1 VLACALHAT
10 GCSGTSPAPRT
21 DRTVILLP
29 AEPLEI
35 DPRHVVDAQGLRV
48 SRLLFAG
55 LVSIDPDSLEVVPEL
70 AERIETSDDGRTY
83 TVTLRD
89 GLTFSDGSA
98 LDATDVRATFES
110 LVDPEVGSRFRDNY
124 GRIERVEA
132 PDARTVVFTLRAPHA
147 PFLTDLE
154 IPIVRSE
161 DARAHLHLD
170 DASLASSGPYR
181 RATHAGLVTEL
192 DGRDDWH
199 AGRPTHAALRLVV
212 IHDEN
217 TRALRM
223 LAGAGDVA
231 LASIPALLVPMFQGD
246 PRFVVAS
253 AEGTGTVYVGMEL
266 EHAPLT
272 DVRVRRAIAMAIDR
286 AAIAEGK
293 YEGLA
298 TVAESWIPEGHWA
311 RDPAIIMPAHDV
323 GAARALLREAG
334 VPEGQRLVLR
344 CASDRTR
351 VSTARAIAAMLA
363 DVGLDVEVRPS
374 ETGVLL
380 ADLDGGRFDLALM
393 ALPELFEPHVMG
405 RFFDSRSIPG
415 EGGGA
420 NRWRLRSPELDAALD
435 RGVRATTRDARRE
448 AYVDVQRVIA
458 RELPVVPLVH
468 ERIVVVAS
476 ARAGIDRAP
485 RDGRYLFLTR

>member
-1 VLACALHAT
+1 MLAASL
-10 GCSGTSPAPRT
+10 GCSGASRPPPS
-21 DRTVILLP
+21 DRTVVLLP

-55 LVSIDPDSLEVVPEL
+55 LVSIDPDTLEPVPEL
-70 AERIETSDDGRTY
+70 AERIDTSDDGRVY
-83 TVTLRD
+83 TVTLRE
-89 GLTFSDGSA
+89 GLAFSDGSA

-110 LVDPEVGSRFRDNY
+110 LVDPEVGSRFADNY
-124 GRIERVEA
+124 ARIEHVEA

-161 DARAHLHLD
+161 DARTHLHLGD
-170 DASLASSGPYR
+170 EALAGSGPYR
-181 RATHAGLVTEL
+181 RRSVSGLVTEL

-199 AGRPTHAALRLVV
+199 RGHPAHDRLRLVV

-217 TRALRM
+217 TRALRL

-231 LASIPALLVPMFQGD
+231 LASIPALLVPMFEGD
-246 PRFVVAS
+246 PRFVVET

-266 EHAPLT
+266 EHAPLD

-311 RDPAIIMPAHDV
+311 RDAATTMPAHDV
-323 GAARALLREAG
+323 DAARSLLREAG
-334 VPEGQRLVLR
+334 VPEGQHLVLR

-351 VSTARAIAAMLA
+351 VSTARALAAMLA

-380 ADLDGGRFDLALM
+380 ADLDAGRFDLALM

-420 NRWRLRSPELDAALD
+420 NRWRLRSAEVDAALD
-435 RGVRATTRDARRE
+435 RGVRATDRVARRE
-448 AYVDVQRVIA
+448 AYVEVQRVLA
-458 RELPVVPLVH
+458 QELPVVPLVH